1 MRAVVMNFT
10 NLKDFLLNKMSM
22 SHIYQPVL
30 VRALIDSGGSAT
42 VRQLAHEFLKQDES
56 QLIYYERRI
65 RDMPAKVL
73 KKRGV

>member
-1 MRAVVMNFT
+1 MNFAS
-10 NLKDFLLNKMSM
+10 LRDFLLNKMSM

-30 VRALIDSGGSAT
+30 VRALVDAGGSAT
-42 VRQLAHEFLKQDES
+42 VRQLAHEFLRQDES

-73 KKRGV
+73 KKHRRKY